1 MQQASLMAIADAS
14 GGQFITLYDAGSLAD
29 RISQAVQPIRSPVE
43 KSIWDTW
50 LMLLI
55 ITFTASLEWYLRKR
69 VDLP

>member
-1 MQQASLMAIADAS
+1 
-14 GGQFITLYDAGSLAD
+14 
-29 RISQAVQPIRSPVE
+29 VQPIRSPVE

>member
-14 GGQFITLYDAGSLAD
+14 GGQFITLSDAGSLAD

-55 ITFTASLEWYLRKR
+55 ITFTSSLEWYLRKR

>member
-1 MQQASLMAIADAS
+1 MQQASLTAIADAS
-14 GGQFITLYDAGSLAD
+14 GGQFISLVNAASLPD
-29 RISQAVQPIRSPVE
+29 RISQTVRPVRSPVE

-50 LMLLI
+50 LMLLL